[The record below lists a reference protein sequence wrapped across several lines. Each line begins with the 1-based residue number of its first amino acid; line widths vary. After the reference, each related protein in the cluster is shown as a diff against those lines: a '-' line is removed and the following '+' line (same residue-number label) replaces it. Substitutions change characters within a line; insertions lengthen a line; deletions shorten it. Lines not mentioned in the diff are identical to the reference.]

1 MKSKNSFLIAI
12 LVFIS
17 VFGIGHFLD
26 KGKMM
31 IPEFTVP
38 YFSGAALLHHGEGWK
53 FNLNEVDSIHKFLSI
68 SDKNESE
75 KKINS
80 YRFDS
85 NQMESRSYSINQPGY
100 LYIVWFAGNIFRWT
114 GDIGGVKLFQLLIHA
129 IISIILLLLLKIKRD
144 RLIFFFLYVIN
155 PLIIYYALYPFYYFW
170 EIIPSAIL
178 TYLFLSKRKVSFS
191 ILILLALILA
201 FNFHIRSTVLVISLL
216 LLLYAGRHLSIIKQG
231 IAIAVF
237 FICLVGMKSQSTD
250 KHPGHIMYT
259 ALGAYPNSFVKGF
272 SDTISWN
279 AYRNSNG
286 TNYTYLTK
294 PEMYDPEVFF
304 GESKWCLNEYLK
316 ISKAEPLMLIRNAT
330 LNFFQSFSFG
340 YFRASLALSYLS
352 AFIGS
357 IFFTVLFV
365 RKKFYSM
372 AAIIAASCTF
382 SFYLPPL
389 PIYLYGSY
397 LLILIA
403 VMDLFTGPVSS
414 KNEK

>member
-1 MKSKNSFLIAI
+1 
-12 LVFIS
+12 
-17 VFGIGHFLD
+17 
-26 KGKMM
+26 M

-53 FNLNEVDSIHKFLSI
+53 FNLNEVDSLHKFLSS
-68 SDKNESE
+68 SDKSESI

-85 NQMESRSYSINQPGY
+85 NRIESRSYSINQPGY

-114 GDIGGVKLFQLLIHA
+114 GDLGAVKLFQLLIHA
-129 IISIILLLLLKIKRD
+129 IISLILLLLFRTQKERF
-144 RLIFFFLYVIN
+144 IFFFLYVIN
-155 PLIIYYALYPFYYFW
+155 PFIIYYAIYPFYYFW

-178 TYLFLSKRKVSFS
+178 IYLFLSQRKISFS
-191 ILILLALILA
+191 VLILLALVLA
-201 FNFHIRSTVLVISLL
+201 FTFYIRSTVLVVSILV
-216 LLLYAGRHLSIIKQG
+216 LLYAGRHLSILKQSIG
-231 IAIAVF
+231 FIIF
-237 FICLVGMKSQSTD
+237 IICLLGMKSQNTD
-250 KHPGHIMYT
+250 KHAGHIMYT
-259 ALGAYPNSFVKGF
+259 SLGAYPNTFVEGF

-279 AYRNSNG
+279 AYRKSVG
-286 TNYTYLTK
+286 VNYTYKST
-294 PEMYDPEVFF
+294 PGMYDPEVFF

-316 ISKAEPLMLIRNAT
+316 IVKVEPLMVIRNAT

-352 AFIGS
+352 AIIGA
-357 IFFTVLFV
+357 IIFTVLLL
-365 RKKFYSM
+365 RKKIYSL

-403 VMDLFTGPVSS
+403 VMDLFTGKLST